1 MLVEVVDHAGL
12 EGVGGFS
19 PLSIWIETAD
29 LKVPG
34 SPCYEKLQ
42 QLLGQVP
49 EPKVLDKP
57 GSARNGRIHW

>member
-1 MLVEVVDHAGL
+1 
-12 EGVGGFS
+12 VGGFS

-42 QLLGQVP
+42 QLLGAVP